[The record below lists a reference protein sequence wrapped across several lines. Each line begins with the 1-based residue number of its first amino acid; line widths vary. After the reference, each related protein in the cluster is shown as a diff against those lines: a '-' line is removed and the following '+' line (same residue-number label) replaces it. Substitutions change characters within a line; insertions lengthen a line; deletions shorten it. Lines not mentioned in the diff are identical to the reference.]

1 MNSNIISMDVGGLDE
16 MVSVWLKIVI
26 SGVNLV
32 TFGQIERYTFTPSW
46 LTRSK
51 FQDFHENMNLWR
63 EKTA

>member
-46 LTRSK
+46 LIS
-51 FQDFHENMNLWR
+51 
-63 EKTA
+63 